1 MLTFYYK
8 TALFKCCR
16 DPRVHCT
23 WSEYRTLHST
33 PRYVSAPPR
42 KRKHT
47 TIKVSHFITFLKI
60 LLKSSHSPL
69 FFTLFFIQC
78 GSLASLL
85 YPCST
90 KSSLQTPVSVASFP
104 SSVSRTPTDNHSLVL
119 RVASVS
125 PSHILRCGWRGETE
139 CVIHTLRHRPAPS
152 LLL

>member
-1 MLTFYYK
+1 LPFYYK
-8 TALFKCCR
+8 TALFKCCLV
-16 DPRVHCT
+16 PGVVCT
-23 WSEYRTLHST
+23 WSEYQTLHST
-33 PRYVSAPPR
+33 PRYVSAQPR

-60 LLKSSHSPL
+60 LLKSSHSP

-90 KSSLQTPVSVASFP
+90 KSSLQTPVSVAFLP
-104 SSVSRTPTDNHSLVL
+104 SSVSHTPTDNHSLVL

-125 PSHILRCGWRGETE
+125 RSHILRCEWRGETE